1 MQLALMCGLC
11 LVGGHVQGVRE
22 SNQLYPYYSPSET
35 TLDQFG
41 VNTQRQSFNRRQL
54 VVALASLFGNPSVLF
69 AGLGVSTLSLHIP
82 KHCMS
87 NIKILQFLGPSFD
100 LSSLFRK
107 ASRRECSKK

>member
-1 MQLALMCGLC
+1 MMSTNLALMCGLC
-11 LVGGHVQGVRE
+11 LVVTGQGYGGGHVQGGE

-69 AGLGVSTLSLHIP
+69 AGLGVSTALS
-82 KHCMS
+82 KY
-87 NIKILQFLGPSFD
+87 
-100 LSSLFRK
+100 
-107 ASRRECSKK
+107 